1 MGHAHEC
8 VIKHLRRNM
17 EGGPNQTTKTPT
29 GACKGCKKGKFK
41 ILSFLAS
48 QIRAKQPPDLVHSN
62 PEEMSVLSIG
72 GYKYI
77 TTYLDNCT
85 ALLKEQKQRVHCI
98 QSLQGVG

>member
-1 MGHAHEC
+1 
-8 VIKHLRRNM
+8 M
-17 EGGPNQTTKTPT
+17 EGGPNQTTKA

-72 GYKYI
+72 VYKYI

-85 ALLKEQKQRVHCI
+85 VLLKEQKQEFTAFKAYKVWAE
-98 QSLQGVG
+98 